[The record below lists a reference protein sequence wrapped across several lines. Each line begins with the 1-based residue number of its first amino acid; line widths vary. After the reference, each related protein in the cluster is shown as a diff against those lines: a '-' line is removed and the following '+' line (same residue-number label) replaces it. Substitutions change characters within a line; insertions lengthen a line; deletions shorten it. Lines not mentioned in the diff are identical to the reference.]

1 MKHTSYFS
9 FLKTLKLRLLKAESK
24 KNQAILEQKID
35 ILQNQISDAKKR
47 EQDLNRMNE
56 TVMSALNDLNSD
68 SKDSKIVKKMKL

>member
-9 FLKTLKLRLLKAESK
+9 FLKTLKLRLLKTESK

-68 SKDSKIVKKMKL
+68 SKDSKIVKK